1 MSANGYSS
9 SKLSLSTGNA
19 AANGASNDHSSRNYT
34 LGRKTADSSSH
45 SNKNPFNSVTASIA
59 SPTSASSAFGL
70 GTGAFASFGA
80 SKTPKTPGT
89 GLDFGAL
96 GMGNKPSTA
105 AKEPAKDGDQAEA
118 RLSKTSGTDPQT
130 AVSAPS
136 EALAPRTTVDT
147 WVFWCRPPM
156 QKNNGY
162 AVKYEDTISSMA
174 KFNTDLDFVAIFGH
188 LKHPSEM
195 PIVWEYHLFK
205 EGIRPIWEDEE
216 NRKGG
221 KWVIRLA
228 KGVADRCWENLQF
241 NLVADSWGELGE
253 EICGGVVS
261 MRSGE
266 DVLSLWLRDANSGKN
281 LKIRYVPS
289 SLILG

>member
-1 MSANGYSS
+1 M
-9 SKLSLSTGNA
+9 
-19 AANGASNDHSSRNYT
+19 
-34 LGRKTADSSSH
+34 GRKTADSSSH
-45 SNKNPFNSVTASIA
+45 SNKNPFNSVAASIA

-96 GMGNKPSTA
+96 GMGNKPSTTG
-105 AKEPAKDGDQAEA
+105 KEPAKDIEQTEA
-118 RLSKTSGTDPQT
+118 KLSKTSITEPQPGTP
-130 AVSAPS
+130 APS
-136 EALAPRTTVDT
+136 EGLAPRTTVDT

-281 LKIRYVPS
+281 LKIRYVLLR
-289 SLILG
+289 SLFGMNANNK

>member
-1 MSANGYSS
+1 
-9 SKLSLSTGNA
+9 
-19 AANGASNDHSSRNYT
+19 
-34 LGRKTADSSSH
+34 
-45 SNKNPFNSVTASIA
+45 
-59 SPTSASSAFGL
+59 
-70 GTGAFASFGA
+70 
-80 SKTPKTPGT
+80 
-89 GLDFGAL
+89 
-96 GMGNKPSTA
+96 
-105 AKEPAKDGDQAEA
+105 
-118 RLSKTSGTDPQT
+118 
-130 AVSAPS
+130 
-136 EALAPRTTVDT
+136 
-147 WVFWCRPPM
+147 M

-162 AVKYEDTISSMA
+162 VKYEDSISSIA
-174 KFNTDLDFVAIFGH
+174 KFNTDLDFVTIFRH
-188 LKHPSEM
+188 LAHPSDM

-241 NLVADSWGELGE
+241 NLVADAWGELGE

-281 LKIRYVPS
+281 LKIKYVHTV
-289 SLILG
+289 SLLIING